1 MATSLVQQGFFSI
14 LRWRN
19 DVVRDE
25 AKNVAVVLVDPEGQ
39 FGGVKPAPLSRV
51 SPRLHEQ
58 GILDAMIVGLQ
69 KQFVAQHKPD
79 LEALNRM
86 QESLVRS
93 VYLTVPQPVAVPDPN
108 RVLEALYRA
117 YVRPPAAG
125 GAALTKGAVI
135 DRAADDLRKAGL
147 IVRRSD
153 YIGDFIF
160 DLVIERQTPL
170 VVDVLSFAT
179 TARDFTQA
187 ERDAGHFLYALERE
201 NLAGR
206 GVIKPP
212 SDASHENARKS
223 HDRVLRLF
231 EGAHVPVLEPSKVG
245 DLAFVAA

>member
-14 LRWRN
+14 LRWRT

-39 FGGVKPAPLSRV
+39 FGGVKAAPLSRV

-58 GILDAMIVGLQ
+58 GILDALIVGLE
-69 KQFVAQHKPD
+69 KQFVARHKPD
-79 LEALNRM
+79 LDALNRM
-86 QESLVRS
+86 HESLERS
-93 VYLTVPQPVAVPDPN
+93 VYLTLPRPVAVPDPSG
-108 RVLEALYRA
+108 VLEALYRA
-117 YVRPPAAG
+117 YVRPPSGG

-135 DRAADDLRKAGL
+135 DRLVDDLRKTGL
-147 IVRRSD
+147 TVRRGD

-187 ERDAGHFLYALERE
+187 ERDGGHFLYALERV
-201 NLAGR
+201 NLKGR
-206 GVIKPP
+206 AVIKPP
-212 SDASHENARKS
+212 SDASHENARAS
-223 HDRVLRLF
+223 HERVLRIF
-231 EGAHVPVLEPSKVG
+231 EAADVPVLEPSKVS
-245 DLAFVAA
+245 DLALVAP